1 MFIPCIVILEMLDLL
16 VFDEAA
22 PGADAKDERRKTKE
36 VDTVMFF

>member
-22 PGADAKDERRKTKE
+22 PGADAKDERRRKSTPLC
-36 VDTVMFF
+36 FFE